1 MYKKTVVY
9 ENYDGQQV
17 EETLYFHLSELEMTR
32 INFKNGGD
40 VGERIQYLIATNDMD
55 AMIQLLEEIVLSA
68 YGVKSEDGKRF
79 EKSKEAREAFSNSL
93 AYSDLFMEMLVDPGA
108 VQEFTEKALSKP
120 KKRKIIK
127 KPQDHKQKANQPV
140 LDFSSDEKPDAEQYL

>member
-9 ENYDGQQV
+9 ENYDGEQV

-40 VGERIQYLIATNDMD
+40 VGERIQYLIATDDMD
-55 AMIQLLEEIVLSA
+55 GMITLMEDIVLSA

-79 EKSKEAREAFSNSL
+79 EKTAEAREAFSNSL

-108 VQEFTEKALSKP
+108 VQEFTEKALAKP
-120 KKRKIIK
+120 KKRKNVK
-127 KPQDHKQKANQPV
+127 QPQDHKQKANQPV
-140 LDFSSDEKPDAEQYL
+140 LDFSSDETPGTE